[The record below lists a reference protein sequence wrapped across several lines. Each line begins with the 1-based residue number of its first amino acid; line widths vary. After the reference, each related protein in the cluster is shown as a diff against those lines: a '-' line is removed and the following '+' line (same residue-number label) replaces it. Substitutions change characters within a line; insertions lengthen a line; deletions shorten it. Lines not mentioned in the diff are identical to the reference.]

1 MRYFLILTT
10 ILSMLLFSPATA
22 AETIAPDWTLNDPD
36 GQTIHLQDEV
46 EAQATILFFWATWCP
61 YCKALFP
68 HLQSIRLEYG
78 DRVRILAIN
87 FREDGDP
94 AAFVN
99 EKGYDVA
106 LLLDGDEVADLYGIY
121 GTPGVILLDKER
133 VIRFDLREIPRIEP
147 PDLGKP
153 ASHRRKAAYRAP
165 YWAAEIRKS
174 LDAVIAEHYE
184 VP

>member
-1 MRYFLILTT
+1 VRHILILSA
-10 ILSMLLFSPATA
+10 ILSLLPSISSIAD
-22 AETIAPDWTLNDPD
+22 ETIAPDWILTDPD

-46 EAQATILFFWATWCP
+46 ETQATILLFWATWCP

-78 DRVRILAIN
+78 DRVKILAIN

-94 AAFVN
+94 VAFIN
-99 EKGYDVA
+99 DAGYDVT

-121 GTPGVILLDKER
+121 GTPGVILLDKDR
-133 VIRFDLREIPRIEP
+133 LIRFDLREIPRIEP

-153 ASHRRKAAYRAP
+153 ASHKRKAAYQAP

-174 LDAVIAEHYE
+174 LDTIIAEHYAG
-184 VP
+184 P

>member
-1 MRYFLILTT
+1 MRHVLILTA
-10 ILSMLLFSPATA
+10 ILSMLPFGSSIA
-22 AETIAPDWTLNDPD
+22 AGNIAPDWTLADPD
-36 GQTIHLQDEV
+36 GQTFHLQDEV

-94 AAFVN
+94 VTFIN
-99 EKGYDVA
+99 ESGYDVT
-106 LLLDGDEVADLYGIY
+106 LLLDGDEVAKLYDIY
-121 GTPGVILLDKER
+121 GTPGVILMDKDR
-133 VIRFDLREIPRIEP
+133 VIHFDLRHIPRIEP

-153 ASHRRKAAYRAP
+153 ASHKRKAAYRAP
-165 YWAAEIRKS
+165 YWAAEIRKR
-174 LDAVIAEHYE
+174 LDTIIAEHY
-184 VP
+184 PAP

>member
-1 MRYFLILTT
+1 MLAPQGHAADAITSPDWILVAANGESVRLQDVVSARTT
-10 ILSMLLFSPATA
+10 ILL
-22 AETIAPDWTLNDPD
+22 
-36 GQTIHLQDEV
+36 
-46 EAQATILFFWATWCP
+46 FWATWCP

-106 LLLDGDEVADLYGIY
+106 LLLNGDEVADLYGIY

-174 LDAVIAEHYE
+174 LDAVIAKHYE
-184 VP
+184 EP

>member
-1 MRYFLILTT
+1 MRYILILTA
-10 ILSMLLFSPATA
+10 ILSMLLFSPTPAS
-22 AETIAPDWTLNDPD
+22 ETIAPDWTLNDPD

-94 AAFVN
+94 VSFI
-99 EKGYDVA
+99 KDSGYDVT
-106 LLLDGDEVADLYGIY
+106 LLLDGDEVADLYDIY
-121 GTPGVILLDKER
+121 GTPGVILLDKDR
-133 VIRFDLREIPRIEP
+133 VIGFDLRRVPRVEP

-153 ASHRRKAAYRAP
+153 ASHKRKAAYRAP

-174 LDAVIAEHYE
+174 LDAVMAEHYE
-184 VP
+184 EP